1 MGVLA
6 YVPLPPSVSPPYMT
20 FCHPKRGFNGV
31 NEIFVKKF
39 LEKFLG
45 KNWNY
50 SPLLINGGVFLFDNI
65 VY

>member
-39 LEKFLG
+39 WKNFWEKIG
-45 KNWNY
+45 TI
-50 SPLLINGGVFLFDNI
+50 SP
-65 VY
+65 Y